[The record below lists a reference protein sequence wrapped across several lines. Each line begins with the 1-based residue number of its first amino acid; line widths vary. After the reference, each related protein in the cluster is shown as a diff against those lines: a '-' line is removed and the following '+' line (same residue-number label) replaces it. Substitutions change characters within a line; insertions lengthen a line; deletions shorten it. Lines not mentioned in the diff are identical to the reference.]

1 VGKVASIAARSAP
14 GFACPLVVDGGEL
27 RVDLAGG
34 VGRADQLLA
43 EPGGAGLGDR
53 LALAVGLAGLRRPG
67 GQPGER
73 LEPTRRPEALRSAHR
88 GDQQR
93 RADLGDAGQ
102 AAGQLVGL
110 DLAVGPLAGLLVG
123 LLLAKHRAQKPDLGG
138 QLGSQIL
145 VGHDGVVAVQGHR
158 SLGNPQ
164 PGTRPSLGLDHGEA
178 ARRAGE
184 QHLGDPLRPGLQQR
198 AGVAVLL
205 EHGQVP
211 DTHLAGEHIIQGRIQ
226 LAGQVADADLVG
238 GGLLGQPLAG
248 PHPPVQAGP
257 GAAGQLEW
265 LQALGVH
272 QRQPGQ
278 GLGVDGVG
286 LGMPRQKPPQIS
298 GLGRGHR
305 YTVWPR
311 RPKKTATGSHAG
323 PVGSITTSSRVPA
336 GAPASAAASITA
348 NASSVGRVRRRPRTW
363 PVWSRI
369 ATVWAVVMP
378 RSMPSSRRSA
388 TTPPSRSGDMM
399 LPTARPVATAPR
411 SSSCPAT
418 APTHVESTGP
428 ASSWV

>member
-1 VGKVASIAARSAP
+1 VVRAALDHL
-14 GFACPLVVDGGEL
+14 LVVDGGEL

-123 LLLAKHRAQKPDLGG
+123 LLLAKHRAQQPDLGG

-184 QHLGDPLRPGLQQR
+184 QHLGDPLRPASSSARGSPYCSSTARSPIRTSLVSTSFKVGYNWR
-198 AGVAVLL
+198 ARSRMRILWAVACSVS
-205 EHGQVP
+205 HWQV
-211 DTHLAGEHIIQGRIQ
+211 R
-226 LAGQVADADLVG
+226 
-238 GGLLGQPLAG
+238 
-248 PHPPVQAGP
+248 
-257 GAAGQLEW
+257 
-265 LQALGVH
+265 
-272 QRQPGQ
+272 
-278 GLGVDGVG
+278 
-286 LGMPRQKPPQIS
+286 
-298 GLGRGHR
+298 
-305 YTVWPR
+305 
-311 RPKKTATGSHAG
+311 
-323 PVGSITTSSRVPA
+323 TTSSRVPA

-348 NASSVGRVRRRPRTW
+348 NASSMGRVRRRPRTW
-363 PVWSRI
+363 SVWSRI

-411 SSSCPAT
+411 SSSRPST
-418 APTHVESTGP
+418 APTHVELTGP